1 MGRARLAPR
10 HAVLRQ
16 RHEGSAPALRPGRG
30 RPPAH
35 EAAGQDHRRVL
46 PADGGR
52 RSELQHPPLA
62 GGRRRR
68 GLPGGDHHL
77 VRLPDAPRRAGFRGP
92 HRRRS
97 RRAPEIGRDPRRAG
111 AAALDLR
118 AHAPR
123 ARRRAARAAR
133 AGRAAQPGEALLP
146 QPPER
151 RRGRH
156 ACRQGAVGLPQEEG
170 AHDLRAVALLVHAQ
184 HHEHRRDV
192 GRPRQVPGSA
202 LRAARDQGR
211 CRSARAVALP
221 DDPDGSK
228 ETRAEG
234 VRGSPAAHRDDA
246 RAIESE
252 RDARDEKGDV
262 PRAAPRR
269 SRNRRQLRAAHR
281 LMLTVGLDVGSTTV
295 KAAACEGDKV
305 VWQDYKR
312 HNTKQAEMVLEFLG
326 RIEAECGLTAGRD
339 RIFLTGSGAGLL
351 APLLGGKMVQE
362 VVAVS
367 AAVEK
372 LHPDVNF
379 VSEIGGEDMKTL
391 FFTPNGDGKSKQ
403 VYMQSACSGGTG
415 TFVEKTARKLQVSP
429 EALAQAGYDGY
440 NLHKISS
447 KCGIFAEADSNT
459 LVKSGVP
466 DLFFKGLQEAW
477 RHHLGKLWAERK
489 VDADPAT
496 AIQVPKEAVYYAC
509 LGCIEIANGEK
520 GAGIYSGKE
529 KLSYWIEKGQW
540 EAKAKE
546 GAKDLLKDVIGADM
560 GIVETVAHAT
570 ASLHY
575 FPDADVICDVGGCDV
590 KIMILRQ
597 GTVADFRLNS
607 QCSSGNGAFLQ
618 GVAERYDIPLERYAD
633 RAFEAKAM
641 PSLTMGCGVFLQ
653 SDIVNQQRKGWSAE
667 EIMAALAAVLP
678 VNVWIYAGQLQNLR
692 AVGRKFVLQ
701 GGTHRNMAV
710 VKAQVDFIRGK
721 VPDAEVVLHPYS
733 GEAGAIGAALCA
745 GDGKQ
750 AGAPSKFRGFDT
762 IESLTYTSTTKT
774 ETVCKWCPINC
785 TRTFIDVKLPG
796 AQGRAWSKVPLAPG
810 WERVISGNSCPKG
823 LVEDANE
830 MRVVKAK
837 LEEVKREYPNVADMV
852 RKDAFRRSRAESGV
866 VAGAE

>member
-1 MGRARLAPR
+1 
-10 HAVLRQ
+10 
-16 RHEGSAPALRPGRG
+16 
-30 RPPAH
+30 
-35 EAAGQDHRRVL
+35 
-46 PADGGR
+46 
-52 RSELQHPPLA
+52 
-62 GGRRRR
+62 
-68 GLPGGDHHL
+68 
-77 VRLPDAPRRAGFRGP
+77 
-92 HRRRS
+92 
-97 RRAPEIGRDPRRAG
+97 
-111 AAALDLR
+111 
-118 AHAPR
+118 
-123 ARRRAARAAR
+123 
-133 AGRAAQPGEALLP
+133 
-146 QPPER
+146 
-151 RRGRH
+151 
-156 ACRQGAVGLPQEEG
+156 
-170 AHDLRAVALLVHAQ
+170 
-184 HHEHRRDV
+184 
-192 GRPRQVPGSA
+192 
-202 LRAARDQGR
+202 
-211 CRSARAVALP
+211 
-221 DDPDGSK
+221 
-228 ETRAEG
+228 
-234 VRGSPAAHRDDA
+234 
-246 RAIESE
+246 
-252 RDARDEKGDV
+252 
-262 PRAAPRR
+262 
-269 SRNRRQLRAAHR
+269 
-281 LMLTVGLDVGSTTV
+281 MLTVGLDVGSTTV

-466 DLFFKGLQEAW
+466 VDEIIASLYEAVVYQNLATLTKGNTPMPGVLLLGGPNLFFKGLQEAW

-546 GAKDLLKDVIGADM
+546 GAKGLVKDKDDLNGFMQAYSVDHKSENRKSSDPVLVGCDFGSTTAKAVVLSLEKELLFSCYAPSNGNPIEDAKALFRQLRAAGFEKIAALALTGYGKDLLKDVIGADM

-618 GVAERYDIPLERYAD
+618 GVAERYSVPLEHYAEK
-633 RAFEAKAM
+633 AFEAKAV
-641 PSLTMGCGVFLQ
+641 PALAMGCGVFLQ

-667 EIMAALAAVLP
+667 EIMAGLAAVLP
-678 VNVWIYAGQLQNLR
+678 LNVWVYAGQLQNL
-692 AVGRKFVLQ
+692 AAAGRKFILQ
-701 GGTHRNMAV
+701 GGTHRNLAV
-710 VKAQVDFIRGK
+710 VKAQVDFIRAK
-721 VPDAEVVLHPYS
+721 VPDAEIVVHPYC

-745 GDGKQ
+745 GDWLKS
-750 AGAPSKFRGFDT
+750 GATTRFRGYDV
-762 IESLTYTSTTKT
+762 IESLEYTSTTNEHT
-774 ETVCKWCPINC
+774 TCNWCPVNC
-785 TRTFIDVKLPG
+785 KRTFIDVRLPDG
-796 AQGRAWSKVPLAPG
+796 KGRPWSTVPLAAG

-823 LVEDANE
+823 LLEDVNE
-830 MRVVKAK
+830 MSVVKK
-837 LEEVKREYPNVADMV
+837 NLEAVKDAHPNTAEVVRET
-852 RKDAFRRSRAESGV
+852 AFRRAKAVS
-866 VAGAE
+866 